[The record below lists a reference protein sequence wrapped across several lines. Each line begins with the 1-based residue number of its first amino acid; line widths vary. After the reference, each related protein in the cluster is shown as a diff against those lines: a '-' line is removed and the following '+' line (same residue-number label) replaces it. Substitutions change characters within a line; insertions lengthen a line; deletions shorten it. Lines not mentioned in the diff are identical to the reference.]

1 MHNRALL
8 SVQSCSLL
16 TQCCFCHHCPLYW
29 SLSQGKLPALPQQRP
44 TMGDW
49 ENHLTTI
56 FPEVRL
62 KRFLEMRGAD
72 GGPWR
77 MICALPALW
86 VGLIYE
92 PQAQA
97 EALDL
102 ISSWTQ
108 EDRDYLRTEVP
119 RLGLATPFK
128 GGTVRDVALQVVRIA
143 QGGLDRRGYDE
154 GHFLQQLHVIVE
166 SGMSSA
172 SHLLELYDST
182 WNNSV
187 DPLFQ
192 QFMY

>member
-1 MHNRALL
+1 
-8 SVQSCSLL
+8 
-16 TQCCFCHHCPLYW
+16 
-29 SLSQGKLPALPQQRP
+29 
-44 TMGDW
+44 MGDW

-108 EDRDYLRTEVP
+108 DDRDYLR
-119 RLGLATPFK
+119 A
-128 GGTVRDVALQVVRIA
+128 
-143 QGGLDRRGYDE
+143 GGLDGE
-154 GHFLQQLHVIVE
+154 SLCGHLQVE
-166 SGMSSA
+166 SCACCEVVTRKCSQYRWYMSTGLSA
-172 SHLLELYDST
+172 AAAK
-182 WNNSV
+182 
-187 DPLFQ
+187 
-192 QFMY
+192 

>member
-1 MHNRALL
+1 
-8 SVQSCSLL
+8 
-16 TQCCFCHHCPLYW
+16 
-29 SLSQGKLPALPQQRP
+29 
-44 TMGDW
+44 MGDW

-108 EDRDYLRTEVP
+108 DDMDYLRTGKVWAASP
-119 RLGLATPFK
+119 VGLLLG
-128 GGTVRDVALQVVRIA
+128 
-143 QGGLDRRGYDE
+143 
-154 GHFLQQLHVIVE
+154 
-166 SGMSSA
+166 S
-172 SHLLELYDST
+172 
-182 WNNSV
+182 
-187 DPLFQ
+187 
-192 QFMY
+192 

>member
-1 MHNRALL
+1 MSYRVLYLL
-8 SVQSCSLL
+8 
-16 TQCCFCHHCPLYW
+16 
-29 SLSQGKLPALPQQRP
+29 QGKLPALPGERP

-62 KRFLEMRGAD
+62 KKFLEMRGAD

-97 EALDL
+97 EALEL

-108 EDRDYLRTEVP
+108 DDRDYLRAGELCGSVFVCARP
-119 RLGLATPFK
+119 RVISYPCTYSAGNQCVLPFMRLCDLSI
-128 GGTVRDVALQVVRIA
+128 V
-143 QGGLDRRGYDE
+143 
-154 GHFLQQLHVIVE
+154 GHMLVE
-166 SGMSSA
+166 STSA
-172 SHLLELYDST
+172 KAGSCHVCLL
-182 WNNSV
+182 
-187 DPLFQ
+187 
-192 QFMY
+192 